1 MVLVFF
7 IMAFF
12 STVVVWFGSNWL
24 DHSSQKISKYFRLP
38 EVVQGGIIAA
48 VGSSAPELSST
59 VLSTTLHGE
68 FVLGVSAIVGSAIF
82 NILVIPGLSAL
93 YARGG
98 GGVRVSKD
106 VVKGDG
112 LFYTL
117 SCNADRF
124 QHGYGVFS
132 YFRQSGW
139 HNESWTRFA
148 SRCPLRTVYFP
159 SISGNLRFSKI
170 EPEEK
175 RGVSG

>member
-1 MVLVFF
+1 MQLAKRMVLVFF

-24 DHSSQKISKYFRLP
+24 DHSSHKISKYFRLP

-117 SCNADRF
+117 AVAVTLI
-124 QHGYGVFS
+124 VF
-132 YFRQSGW
+132 
-139 HNESWTRFA
+139 NMA
-148 SRCPLRTVYFP
+148 TVYFP
-159 SISGNLRFSKI
+159 TSDNLVGTMN
-170 EPEEK
+170 
-175 RGVSG
+175 RGLALLPVALYGFNFFVLVVLQLIV